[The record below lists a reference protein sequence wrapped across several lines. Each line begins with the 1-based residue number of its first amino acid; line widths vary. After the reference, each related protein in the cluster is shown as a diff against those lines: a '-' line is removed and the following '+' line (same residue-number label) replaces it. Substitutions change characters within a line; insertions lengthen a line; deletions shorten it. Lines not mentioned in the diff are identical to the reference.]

1 MKEIASRGFFC
12 TNLRSS
18 EPATPLRDRGARN
31 PLTLGL
37 TGPRLLLRPCHPV
50 SEEKGGA
57 CLFTPEEVAQTKM
70 SRASDWDSLSLPH
83 CGSRPRPDGLRARLA
98 CRARD
103 SGSAERRPSLG
114 YLAPPGV
121 CFANCSRRR
130 RWSSCLPWFYR
141 PNHRKPSSVLGKV
154 HVWTRCCSACVF
166 TSSSPPPTPTPASS
180 VSKVASSLSKEGK
193 GFSLG

>member
-50 SEEKGGA
+50 SKEKGGA
-57 CLFTPEEVAQTKM
+57 CLFTTEEVAQTKM
-70 SRASDWDSLSLPH
+70 SRASDWDPLSLPH
-83 CGSRPRPDGLRARLA
+83 CGSRPRLDGLRVRLA

-103 SGSAERRPSLG
+103 SGNTLARRLSLG

-121 CFANCSRRR
+121 CFANCSRMRR
-130 RWSSCLPWFYR
+130 LGPVFSRGSRDLTTE
-141 PNHRKPSSVLGKV
+141 NQVLYQG
-154 HVWTRCCSACVF
+154 RF
-166 TSSSPPPTPTPASS
+166 TCGLVVVQLVRSPPGPHPRPPP
-180 VSKVASSLSKEGK
+180 LPRM
-193 GFSLG
+193 